1 MRLVRFPSHEDLAR
15 QAVPLVL
22 LASGALA
29 LGGFGVLLLFPA
41 PAMGGAYLLLGALI
55 ASIAGVGV
63 LYRRGRHAL
72 AATLI
77 AYIAAAF
84 PLLSSLVLGFEHNP
98 LIYLSVLGVALA
110 GLLAGPQ
117 TLRAVTRDSLLLMLA
132 LAIAPLAIGIE
143 GANGS
148 LGARIASGLTL
159 ATLLLGVAVTSW
171 VHIHQRRGLL
181 AWKIRM
187 TSRSRRRETA
197 LQRAQAD
204 LESALRERD
213 RLHDRLY
220 QQRLELEAARAA
232 AEAAA
237 RAKASF
243 IATMSHELRTPLNI
257 IIGFS
262 TAMIEHPEIY
272 EAPAPPPPIVAD
284 LAEIRRS
291 GQHLLRLINEV
302 LDLAQVEA
310 GRLELNLAPLPLTPV
325 LDAMLQAARGLVQ
338 NRPIQLRREYGGA
351 LPLVMADEVR
361 VRQVLLNLLSNACKF
376 TRTGE
381 VALGAT
387 ANSVEVTI
395 WVRDTG
401 IGIAPADQQ
410 RIFNYFEQ
418 VDRDDAR
425 LYTGT
430 GLGLAISRWLVELHG
445 GRIWLE
451 SELGK
456 GSTFYFTLPRVPAP
470 GVEVARLPAGAAQ
483 HAGS

>member
-1 MRLVRFPSHEDLAR
+1 MRVVRLPSSEHLAR
-15 QAVPLVL
+15 QVVPVVL
-22 LASGALA
+22 LAAGTLALA
-29 LGGFGVLLLFPA
+29 ALGVLIMLPTDMT
-41 PAMGGAYLLLGALI
+41 PGAALLLGALV
-55 ASIAGVGV
+55 ASIGVAAV
-63 LYRRGRHAL
+63 LYRRARV
-72 AATLI
+72 AASTTLI
-77 AYIAAAF
+77 AYSAAVF
-84 PLLSSLVLGFEHNP
+84 PLLSSLIFGFEHNP
-98 LIYLSVLGVALA
+98 LIYLSALGVALA
-110 GLLAGPQ
+110 GLLAGPHL
-117 TLRAVTRDSLLLMLA
+117 LRAVTRDSLALVLA
-132 LAIAPLAIGIE
+132 LVVAPVVIGT
-143 GANGS
+143 ADGS
-148 LGARIASGLTL
+148 LGSRIAAGFTL
-159 ATLLLGVAVTSW
+159 AALLLGIAVMAW
-171 VHIHQRRGLL
+171 VSVHQRRGLM
-181 AWKIRM
+181 AWRIK
-187 TSRSRRRETA
+187 TASRFRRREAA

-204 LESALRERD
+204 LESLLRERD

-272 EAPAPPPPIVAD
+272 DAQTLAPPIVAD

-291 GQHLLRLINEV
+291 GQHLLCLINEV

-310 GRLELNLAPLPLTPV
+310 GSLALNLAPLPLVPV
-325 LDAMLQAARGLVQ
+325 LDAMLHAARGLVQ
-338 NRPIQLRREYGGA
+338 NRPVQLRREYGGA
-351 LPLVMADEVR
+351 LPMVIADEGR

-376 TRTGE
+376 THTGE
-381 VALGAT
+381 VALGAC
-387 ANSVEVTI
+387 ADSVAVTI

-401 IGIAPADQQ
+401 IGIAPADQE
-410 RIFNYFEQ
+410 RIFNYFER
-418 VDRDDAR
+418 VDGDDAR

-456 GSTFYFTLPRVPAP
+456 GSTFFFTLPRMPAP
-470 GVEVARLPAGAAQ
+470 GVELARPTAGPAHHEG
-483 HAGS
+483 G

>member
-1 MRLVRFPSHEDLAR
+1 MRVVRLPSSEHLAR
-15 QAVPLVL
+15 QVVPMVL
-22 LASGALA
+22 LVAGALA
-29 LGGFGVLLLFPA
+29 LVALAVLVLLPTSL
-41 PAMGGAYLLLGALI
+41 MVGAYLLLGVLVTSIGI
-55 ASIAGVGV
+55 AAV
-63 LYRRGRHAL
+63 LYRRARV
-72 AATLI
+72 AASITLI
-77 AYIAAAF
+77 AYIVAVF
-84 PLLSSLVLGFEHNP
+84 PLLSSLIFGFEHNP
-98 LIYLSVLGVALA
+98 LIYLSALGVAFA

-117 TLRAVTRDSLLLMLA
+117 TLRAVTRTSLVLVLA
-132 LAIAPLAIGIE
+132 LVIAPLLV
-143 GANGS
+143 GS
-148 LGARIASGLTL
+148 TDGSFGARIAAGVAV
-159 ATLLLGVAVTSW
+159 ATLLAGVAVIAW
-171 VHIHQRRGLL
+171 VGVHQRRGLL
-181 AWKIRM
+181 AWKIKM
-187 TSRSRRRETA
+187 TSRSGRREAA
-197 LQRAQAD
+197 LQRVQAD

-213 RLHDRLY
+213 RLRDRLY

-272 EAPAPPPPIVAD
+272 EAQTLAPPIVAD

-310 GRLELNLAPLPLTPV
+310 GRLELNLAPLPLVPV
-325 LDAMLQAARGLVQ
+325 LDAMLQAARGLLQ
-338 NRPIQLRREYGGA
+338 NRPVHLRREYGA
-351 LPLVMADEVR
+351 LPMVVADEVR

-376 TRTGE
+376 TQTGE
-381 VALGAT
+381 VALGAC
-387 ANSVEVTI
+387 ADSVEVTI

-401 IGIAPADQQ
+401 IGIAAADQE
-410 RIFNYFEQ
+410 RIFNYFER
-418 VDRDDAR
+418 VDGDDAR

-456 GSTFYFTLPRVPAP
+456 GSTFFFTLPRVPAP
-470 GVEVARLPAGAAQ
+470 GVELARMTAGPAHREG
-483 HAGS
+483 G

>member
-1 MRLVRFPSHEDLAR
+1 MRVVRLALPRNLAR
-15 QAVPLVL
+15 QVVPLVL
-22 LASGALA
+22 LVAGSLTLVA
-29 LGGFGVLLLFPA
+29 LGVLILLPTSL
-41 PAMGGAYLLLGALI
+41 MVGAYLLLGALVIGIGI
-55 ASIAGVGV
+55 AVV
-63 LYRRGRHAL
+63 LYCRARV
-72 AATLI
+72 AASTTLI
-77 AYIAAAF
+77 AYLVVVF
-84 PLLSSLVLGFEHNP
+84 PLLSSLIFGFEHNP
-98 LIYLSVLGVALA
+98 LIYLSALGVAFA

-117 TLRAVTRDSLLLMLA
+117 TLRAVTPTGLVLVLA
-132 LAIAPLAIGIE
+132 LVIAPVVVRSTD
-143 GANGS
+143 GS
-148 LGARIASGLTL
+148 LRARIAAGVAV
-159 ATLLLGVAVTSW
+159 ATLLAGVAMTAW
-171 VHIHQRRGLL
+171 VGVHQRRGLL
-181 AWKIRM
+181 AWKIKM
-187 TSRSRRRETA
+187 TARSRRREEA
-197 LQRAQAD
+197 LQRVQAD
-204 LESALRERD
+204 LESVLRERD
-213 RLHDRLY
+213 HLRDRLY
-220 QQRLELEAARAA
+220 QQQLELEAARAA

-237 RAKASF
+237 RARAGF

-272 EAPAPPPPIVAD
+272 EVQTLAPPIVAD

-310 GRLELNLAPLPLTPV
+310 GRLELNLAPLPLVPV
-325 LDAMLQAARGLVQ
+325 LDAMLQAARGLLQ
-338 NRPIQLRREYGGA
+338 NRPVQLRREYGGA
-351 LPLVMADEVR
+351 LPMVVADEVR

-381 VALGAT
+381 VALGAC
-387 ANSVEVTI
+387 ANSIEVTI

-401 IGIAPADQQ
+401 IGIAAADRE

-456 GSTFYFTLPRVPAP
+456 GSTFFITLPRVPAP
-470 GVEVARLPAGAAQ
+470 GVGFARLTAGPAHGE
-483 HAGS
+483 GG

>member
-1 MRLVRFPSHEDLAR
+1 MRVIRLPSPEYLAR
-15 QAVPLVL
+15 RALPLVL
-22 LASGALA
+22 PAAGALA
-29 LGGFGVLLLFPA
+29 LLAIGVLILLPT
-41 PAMGGAYLLLGALI
+41 PTTLGAYLLLGALLT
-55 ASIAGVGV
+55 SIGVTAV
-63 LYRRGRHAL
+63 LYRRGRVKAS
-72 AATLI
+72 ATLI
-77 AYIAAAF
+77 AYVAAVF
-84 PLLSSLVLGFEHNP
+84 PLLSSLVLGLERNP
-98 LIYLSVLGVALA
+98 LIYLSALGVALA

-117 TLRAVTRDSLLLMLA
+117 TLRAVARDSLTLVVGLVVASLV
-132 LAIAPLAIGIE
+132 IGPDKGI
-143 GANGS
+143 GASGE
-148 LGARIASGLTL
+148 RIATGLTL
-159 ATLLLGVAVTSW
+159 ATLLLGVAVMGW
-171 VHIHQRRGLL
+171 VSVHQRRGLI
-181 AWKIRM
+181 AWRIR
-187 TSRSRRRETA
+187 TASRSRRREAA
-197 LQRAQAD
+197 LQRTRAD
-204 LESALRERD
+204 LEAALRERD

-272 EAPAPPPPIVAD
+272 ETPTLAPPIVAD
-284 LAEIRRS
+284 LAEIRRN

-310 GRLELNLAPLPLTPV
+310 GRLELHLAPLPLVPV
-325 LDAMLQAARGLVQ
+325 LDAMFQAARGLVQ
-338 NRPIQLRREYGGA
+338 NRPVQLRREYSGA
-351 LPLVMADEVR
+351 LPMVVADEVR

-376 TRTGE
+376 THTGE
-381 VALGAT
+381 VALGAC
-387 ANSVEVTI
+387 ASSVEVTI

-401 IGIAPADQQ
+401 IGIAPADQE
-410 RIFNYFEQ
+410 RIFNYFER
-418 VDRDDAR
+418 VDRDDSR

-456 GSTFYFTLPRVPAP
+456 GSTFYFTLPRTPAP
-470 GVEVARLPAGAAQ
+470 GVAVAPLSAGVAQ
-483 HAGS
+483 REGD